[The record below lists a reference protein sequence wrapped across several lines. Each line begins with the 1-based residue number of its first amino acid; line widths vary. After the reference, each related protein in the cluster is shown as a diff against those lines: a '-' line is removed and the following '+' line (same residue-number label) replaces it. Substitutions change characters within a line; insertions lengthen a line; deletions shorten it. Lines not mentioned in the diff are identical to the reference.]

1 MTFSIEKSTPETIY
15 NKVVDLCE
23 KFQIKTIVKIVE
35 GAKKTNAISYELQL
49 KRNSKILTVRVETS
63 PVTRAELRDL
73 ILKELGL
80 TNKSKYTISGSEFE
94 HIKVTKFIKI
104 NKIEEIRIII
114 KPYKE
119 EIQQDWSNH
128 LLDDKLKENIGK
140 VYNQYEKVVL
150 KKINSKI
157 GEIGKPV
164 ILKINNK
171 IYQNVIGL
179 CVPKGNPKADFII
192 INKDA
197 KQIGYISYK
206 NGRTAKDFQ
215 QYGGMSSK
223 GEPKIYEQREVQ
235 KFINELTTNKT
246 KQELEESLKKDIN
259 QNALYSSA
267 YKEIQTSKLKNMAVF
282 GSDWVRSGS
291 KKGINNVDCITQGEV
306 KIKYDESNNIL
317 EVEFE
322 KFVKN
327 GNIDDLD
334 KDGYMPVL
342 AITKRGK
349 DRKFEGISGYRG
361 GIYPIGYIS
370 GRDAK
375 KM

>member
-1 MTFSIEKSTPETIY
+1 MTFNIEKSTPETIY

-35 GAKKTNAISYELQL
+35 GAKKTNAISYKLQL

-63 PVTRAELRDL
+63 PDTRAELRDL

-80 TNKSKYTISGSEFE
+80 TNKDKYTISGSEFE
-94 HIKVTKFIKI
+94 HIKATKFIKI

-140 VYNQYEKVVL
+140 VHNQYEREVL
-150 KKINSKI
+150 KKINGKI
-157 GEIGKPV
+157 GEIGKSV
-164 ILKINNK
+164 TLKINGK
-171 IYQNVIGL
+171 IYANVIGL

-192 INKDA
+192 INGNG

-206 NGRTAKDFQ
+206 KGNTAKDFQ

-235 KFINELTTNKT
+235 KFINELTPNKT
-246 KQELEESLKKDIN
+246 KQELEETLKKDVN

-267 YKEIQTSKLKNMAVF
+267 YKEIRTIKLKNMAVF
-282 GSDWVRSGS
+282 GSNWTRSGS
-291 KKGINNVDCITQGEV
+291 KKGINNVDCIAQGEV
-306 KIKYDESNNIL
+306 GIEYDKPNNIL
-317 EVEFE
+317 QIQFA
-322 KFVKN
+322 KYVKN
-327 GNIDDLD
+327 GNIDEL
-334 KDGYMPVL
+334 KDEYMPVL

-375 KM
+375 QM